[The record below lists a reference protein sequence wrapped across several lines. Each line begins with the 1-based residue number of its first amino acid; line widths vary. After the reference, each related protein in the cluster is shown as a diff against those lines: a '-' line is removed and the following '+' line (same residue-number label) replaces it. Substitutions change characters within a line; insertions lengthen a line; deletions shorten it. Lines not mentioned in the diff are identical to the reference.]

1 MRNVLRRSASE
12 AAIVL
17 GLGVV
22 LGSAA
27 ACLLR
32 LEYGAAGRLDLSDL
46 GTVAAAGVA
55 AALVVRGT
63 ALLHRRWKPAVG
75 RFTAAAALCALAAVA
90 GMLVSW
96 VPGDCPGGLLHDG
109 RCSVS
114 EAAAWGQVS
123 GLATVLNFALAGLA
137 FAVFRT
143 VRGVVVDGTAQGLL
157 WYAALRRRLRKPAP
171 PRPGSKGRPTP
182 RRDVVRRERLRRAQ
196 GA

>member
-1 MRNVLRRSASE
+1 MRTVLRRSAAE

-27 ACLLR
+27 ASLLR
-32 LEYGAAGRLDLSDL
+32 LEYGAAGRLGLRDLA
-46 GTVAAAGVA
+46 TVAAAGIA
-55 AALVVRGT
+55 AAAVVRGA
-63 ALLHRRWKPAVG
+63 ALLHRRWKPVVG

-90 GMLVSW
+90 GMLVAW

-123 GLATVLNFALAGLA
+123 GLATVLNFILAGLA

-143 VRGVVVDGTAQGLL
+143 VRAVISDGSAQGLA
-157 WYAALRRRLRKPAP
+157 WYVAIRERLRKPVP

-182 RRDVVRRERLRRAQ
+182 RRDAVRRERLRRARV
-196 GA
+196 